1 MKSLVTLFLMDM
13 RLICRV
19 DVEKGVMLDVHNLL
33 QLCYTTLIGKN
44 GLLYS
49 DIKAKQN
56 IAVQL
61 NL

>member
-19 DVEKGVMLDVHNLL
+19 DVEKGVMLDVHNPL
-33 QLCYTTLIGKN
+33 QLLYNLLGGN

-49 DIKAKQN
+49 DIKAKQ
-56 IAVQL
+56 AVQL